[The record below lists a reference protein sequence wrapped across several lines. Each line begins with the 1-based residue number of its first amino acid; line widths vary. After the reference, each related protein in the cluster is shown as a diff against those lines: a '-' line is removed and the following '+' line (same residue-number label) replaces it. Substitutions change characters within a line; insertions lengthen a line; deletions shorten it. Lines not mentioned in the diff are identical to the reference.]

1 MCMKQYKIKYFCIQN
16 KKNNLRKMKK
26 LILSL
31 LAVGAIVSC
40 NKVGNN
46 EYVIE
51 GNGNG
56 LKDGLNVYLQQQ
68 DSTGAVVYLDTVQI
82 AKGKFTFEGKLIEPT
97 LSFIEID
104 SSNNKIPFILEEG
117 KITIAVNKDTI
128 YKSIVGGTYSNEQLV
143 IYAKSTEKIQEKI
156 RKFQETN
163 MSKIQT
169 AQMTND
175 TVTMNALTKE
185 YQVFQNEF
193 KDVSLK
199 HVEDHPKSYISL
211 LFIRQFLNDPS
222 FDLARATK
230 MYENLDPVLKNT
242 KEGKSIK
249 KDLDGVKTA
258 EKKNDSSATA
268 VEVGT
273 VAPDFSALSPEGK
286 EISLKNSMGKLSLI
300 DFWAS
305 WCGPCRKENP
315 NVVALYKDFHAKG
328 LNIIGVSLDEKAD
341 KWKEAIAKDQ
351 LTWTHISNLKSW
363 EDPIAKRYFVDGIPA
378 TFLLDE
384 KGVVIARDLRGD
396 ALRAKVASILK

>member
-1 MCMKQYKIKYFCIQN
+1 
-16 KKNNLRKMKK
+16 MKK

-31 LAVGAIVSC
+31 LAVTAMISC
-40 NKVGNN
+40 NKVGTN
-46 EYVIE
+46 EFVIE

-56 LKDGLNVYLQQQ
+56 LRDGLNVYLQQQ
-68 DSTGAVVYLDTVQI
+68 DSTGAIIQMDTVQI
-82 AKGKFTFEGKLIEPT
+82 EKGKFKFKGKLVEPA

-104 SSNNKIPFILEEG
+104 SSNSKIPFILEEG
-117 KITIAVNKDTI
+117 KITVQVNKDTI
-128 YKSIVGGTYSNEQLV
+128 YKSIVGGTYSNEELV
-143 IYAKSTEKIQEKI
+143 KYAKLTEKIQDKVK
-156 RKFQETN
+156 KFQEAN
-163 MSKIQT
+163 MAKIQT
-169 AQMTND
+169 AQMTGD

-199 HVEDHPKSYISL
+199 HVEEHPKSYISL
-211 LFIRQFLNDPS
+211 LFIKQFLNDPS

-230 MYENLDPVLKNT
+230 LYENLDPVLKNT
-242 KEGKSIK
+242 REGKNIK
-249 KDLDGVKTA
+249 KTLDGVKTA
-258 EKKNDSSATA
+258 EKKNDTRAAA
-268 VEVGT
+268 VEIGT
-273 VAPDFSALSPEGK
+273 VAPDFSAPNPEGTSV
-286 EISLKNSMGKLSLI
+286 SLKSALGKLTLI

-315 NVVALYKDFHAKG
+315 NVVALYNDFHAKG
-328 LNIIGVSLDEKAD
+328 LNIIGVSLDQKAD

-351 LTWTHISNLKSW
+351 LTWTHISNLQGW

-396 ALRAKVASILK
+396 ELRAKVASLLK

>member
-1 MCMKQYKIKYFCIQN
+1 
-16 KKNNLRKMKK
+16 MKK

-31 LAVGAIVSC
+31 LAVASIVSC
-40 NKVGNN
+40 NKVGDN

-56 LKDGLNVYLQQQ
+56 LKDGVNVYLQQQ
-68 DSTGAVVYLDTVQI
+68 DSTGAMVQMDTVQVT
-82 AKGKFTFEGKLIEPT
+82 KGKFTFEGKVAEPS
-97 LSFIEID
+97 LSFIQID
-104 SSNNKIPFILEEG
+104 ADQAKIPFILEEG
-117 KITIAVNKDTI
+117 KITVAVNKDTI
-128 YKSIVGGTYSNEQLV
+128 YKSIVGGTYSNEQMV
-143 IYAKSTEKIQEKI
+143 AYSKTSEKIQEKVK
-156 RKFQETN
+156 KFQEAN
-163 MSKIQT
+163 MAKIQT
-169 AQMTND
+169 AQMSGD
-175 TVTMNALTKE
+175 TVTMNALGKE
-185 YQVFQNEF
+185 YKVFQDEF

-199 HVEDHPKSYISL
+199 HVEEHPKSYISL
-211 LFIRQFLNDPS
+211 LFIKQFLNDPS

-230 MYENLDPVLKNT
+230 MYENLDPKLKNT

-249 KDLDGVKTA
+249 KMLAEVKTS
-258 EKKNDSSATA
+258 EKKNDNSSAA
-268 VEVGT
+268 VTIGS
-273 VAPDFSALSPEGK
+273 VAPDFSAPNQEGTAT
-286 EISLKNSMGKLSLI
+286 SLKSAMGKLTLI

-351 LTWTHISNLKSW
+351 LTWTHISNLKGW

-384 KGVVIARDLRGD
+384 KGVVIARDLRGEE
-396 ALRAKVASILK
+396 LRAKVASILK